1 MNAAEVRSVSP
12 DETSV
17 HGEACSQNGAPASM
31 SSVINDSMC
40 ESPASETPKIDSV
53 ICFSH
58 LRWAFV
64 YQRPQHLM
72 AHAARHHRVWFIEEP
87 IAFDGT
93 SACLDIRKHSS
104 GVRIVVP
111 KLPQNCVQAESA
123 IKDLLLTLFEGERL
137 QASAIWLYTPMALDI
152 ARCIPHAAL
161 IYDCMDELSAFNG
174 APCGIAQN
182 EAALMR
188 EADVVFAGG
197 RSLFEAKRRAHPQVH
212 LFPSSVDADHFGRA
226 RRRLEDPPEQA
237 RIARPRIG
245 FFGVIDERFDGELLG
260 AVAARCPWLQFVV
273 VGPVVKIDEA
283 TLPKAPN
290 IHYLGQVRYAELP
303 SILAN
308 WDAAMMPFALNQ
320 ATRFISP
327 TKTPEYLAGGRAVV
341 STAIR
346 DVITRYGASGV
357 VHIVDPGDAANS
369 FAAAAGAALAQFNDR
384 PGLEQLADAAL
395 LGCSWAT
402 TWSNMLQLVRGA
414 ASLKKKGGALCE
426 VARVPTVGNR
436 TGAAS
441 EKIAGTKRFQPPA
454 QVPAMKDR
462 YDFLVVG
469 AGFAG
474 AVFAERLASQSG
486 KRVLVVDRR
495 EHIGGNA
502 YDEYNEAGILVHRYG
517 PHIFHTNSE
526 RVVQYLSQF
535 TRWRPYEHRVRAAVD
550 GLLMPLPINLTTL
563 SLLHGS
569 ALTEAQ
575 AHAFLQARAEP
586 VVARRTAEDV
596 VVSSVGR
603 ELYEKFF
610 RGYTRKQWGVD
621 PSRLDAS
628 VTSRIPTR
636 TTNDDRYFTD
646 SFQAMPAAGYTQMF
660 SAMLRHPGITVQL
673 GTDYRSVLASV
684 DFGHMVFSGPM
695 DEFFDYCYGPL
706 PYRSLE
712 FKHATFNRETFQK
725 VGVVNYPNEN
735 VPFTR
740 ITEYK
745 HLTGQ
750 RHPKTSITWEFP
762 SDSGEPFYPLPTP
775 EAQALFRRYQ
785 ALAESTPGVTFV
797 GRLGSYRYYNMDQVV
812 AQSLSQH
819 ARMVEKERGSTPQSK
834 DRVCSEADAYSS
846 DYGRG
851 ADK

>member
-1 MNAAEVRSVSP
+1 
-12 DETSV
+12 
-17 HGEACSQNGAPASM
+17 
-31 SSVINDSMC
+31 
-40 ESPASETPKIDSV
+40 
-53 ICFSH
+53 
-58 LRWAFV
+58 
-64 YQRPQHLM
+64 
-72 AHAARHHRVWFIEEP
+72 
-87 IAFDGT
+87 
-93 SACLDIRKHSS
+93 
-104 GVRIVVP
+104 
-111 KLPQNCVQAESA
+111 
-123 IKDLLLTLFEGERL
+123 
-137 QASAIWLYTPMALDI
+137 MALDI

-161 IYDCMDELSAFNG
+161 VYDCMDELSAFNG
-174 APCGIAQN
+174 APCGIAEK

-197 RSLFEAKRRAHPQVH
+197 QSLFDAKRRTHPQVH
-212 LFPSSVDADHFGRA
+212 LFASSVDAYHFGRA
-226 RRRLEDPPEQA
+226 RRRLKDPLEQA
-237 RIARPRIG
+237 SIARPRIG
-245 FFGVIDERFDGELLG
+245 FFGVIDERFDGELLA

-283 TLPKAPN
+283 TLPRASN
-290 IHYLGQVRYAELP
+290 IHYLGQVCYAELP
-303 SILAN
+303 AILAN
-308 WDAAMMPFALNQ
+308 WDAAMMPFALNH

-369 FAAAAGAALAQFNDR
+369 FAAAADAALAQFNDR

-395 LGCSWAT
+395 VGCSWAT
-402 TWSNMLQLVRGA
+402 TWSSMLQLVCSA
-414 ASLKKKGGALCE
+414 ARAKKQGKSLGE
-426 VARVPTVGNR
+426 VARVPTVGIR
-436 TGAAS
+436 TPAAPEQKNAGA
-441 EKIAGTKRFQPPA
+441 ERLQPPA
-454 QVPAMKDR
+454 QVSAIEDR

-526 RVVQYLSQF
+526 RVVEYLSQF
-535 TRWRPYEHRVRAAVD
+535 TEWRRYEHRVRAAVD

-569 ALTEAQ
+569 ALTEEQ

-596 VVSSVGR
+596 VVSSIGR

-660 SAMLRHPGITVQL
+660 SAMLSHPGITVQL
-673 GTDYRSVLASV
+673 GTDYRSVLPSI
-684 DFGHMVFSGPM
+684 DFDHIVFSGPM
-695 DEFFDYCYGPL
+695 DEYFDYCYGPL

-712 FKHATFNRETFQK
+712 FKHATFNTETFQK

-762 SDSGEPFYPLPTP
+762 CDSGEPFYPLPTA

-785 ALAESTPGVTFV
+785 SLAESTPGVTFV
-797 GRLGSYRYYNMDQVV
+797 GRLGSYKYYNMDQVV

-819 ARMVEKERGSTPQSK
+819 ARMVEKERGLTLRPK
-834 DRVCSEADAYSS
+834 DRVCSEVDAYSS